1 MQREQLPADERA
13 VRTVSSTADSTVG
26 VSDRFI
32 GYLLLFTLVVFL
44 LYVLP
49 EVLVF
54 KQFGFAPVERLVDA
68 ATNPSFGKILS
79 SLWTDRA
86 QVLNPMNN
94 SLLRFFLVTMVVGV
108 VFDRVKKYWPSMEDR
123 S

>member
-1 MQREQLPADERA
+1 MEREQLPPDERA
-13 VRTVSSTADSTVG
+13 VTTVSSPPDSAVG
-26 VSDRFI
+26 ISDRFI
-32 GYLLLFTLVVFL
+32 GYLLLFTVLVFL

-54 KQFGFAPVERLVDA
+54 KQYGFAPVERLDDT
-68 ATNPSFGKILS
+68 ATNPSFGQILS

-94 SLLRFFLVTMVVGV
+94 SLMRFFLVTMVVGV
-108 VFDRVKKYWPSMEDR
+108 VFDRVKKYWPSMGDG